1 MSNVFLSQHHSNK
14 KVLLP
19 RISSKKMLQKNTF
32 HSNDTNNNNNNN
44 NNKNQNNN
52 LIHNNNN
59 NKLIL
64 NSVEKKPGTSI
75 DKRKPAYMLPKLPTK
90 QLSNTANV
98 KADNSRKNNN
108 NFYYNKFMSQD
119 NPNNYNDIGNINNND
134 NNDNNDNN
142 NYSEIYEKKAIDLLN
157 NDNELNNMFNEIYGG
172 KNDEKYKKEWI
183 EKHLFKREVFMIM
196 LESYVKQN
204 KDINSFIKNEIS
216 KILNNELL
224 DNMVLKSFK
233 QINFQYDDYI
243 NKIYNM

>member
-32 HSNDTNNNNNNN
+32 HSNDTNNNTNNNN

-52 LIHNNNN
+52 LIHNT
-59 NKLIL
+59 NKILIL
-64 NSVEKKPGTSI
+64 NSIEKKPGTSI

-108 NFYYNKFMSQD
+108 NFYYQKFMSQD
-119 NPNNYNDIGNINNND
+119 NPNNYNDIGNINND
-134 NNDNNDNN
+134 NNDNNYYD
-142 NYSEIYEKKAIDLLN
+142 IYEKKAIDLLN

-183 EKHLFKREVFMIM
+183 EKHLFKREVFLVM
-196 LESYVKQN
+196 LDSYVKQN

-216 KILNNELL
+216 KILNNKLL